1 MKKIT
6 LLIGLAFL
14 IGFGGMA
21 QKNQNAPYGTAS
33 KVKKEAT
40 KKNPNNKVAQIPS
53 KFNASVTKDIRT
65 VTTES
70 FEGTFPPTGWTKQNP
85 DGGTGWA
92 QCADGTTPLDGWN
105 GGTQTVPPSGGNY
118 VAYCTYTTGGS
129 SGISDQW
136 LISPAISVIASDS
149 LSFYLWFFGAYIDT
163 LDVRISTTG
172 NSPADFTILLDQF
185 DTTSLTPMSSWHKFE
200 YSLAPWAGQM
210 IYVAFREHVPDN
222 ITYEAYFALDLFS
235 FGSTVIYPND
245 ISPISLVY
253 PTPSDLL
260 TVADPITV
268 AVANLDSI
276 DHDSIPITCIV
287 DGGTPIQ
294 DTIFTTIPALSIAN
308 YTFSQTWDFSTYAH
322 IYDVVIYTSYPSDG
336 NLVNDTLVTSV
347 YNNFDA
353 ASLSIDMLPINIPG
367 TINPLAT
374 FENTGSIT
382 VTFDVTMN
390 IDVYTST
397 KTVTGLA
404 PGATQQVTFDPWN
417 ATVGNYTVEVYT
429 QLANDMDLN
438 NDTLT
443 KAISVQ
449 DMKKAYGYIAYDPSA
464 VLPEGPAIIDLNNPA
479 TIISLADQTGQNF
492 LSGGAWADNHWYAAV
507 YTDNNLVEIDT
518 ITGARTVIGPLGVG
532 IYGLSYDQI
541 TSTLYGTDGTSL
553 YTINTSTGATTLV
566 GDMGVSGSTFINL
579 ACNSTTGIIY
589 AVNIADDIVYR
600 INKTTGAA
608 TAVGALG
615 FDASYAQ
622 GMEFHPDGT
631 CYMAAYNNTSSSGE
645 LRTVNTT
652 TGATTLVGAFPGGA
666 EIDAMAIPG
675 LFTQN
680 SIDAGV
686 VSIIAP
692 SNDTSCVLS
701 ATENITVS
709 IMSFCTDS
717 LWNFDVSYQINSG
730 PVVTENISDTL
741 LPFGILLHTFATTED
756 LSAVGAYVIKA
767 YTGVTGDMDNTND
780 TITKTVMS
788 ADASI
793 TVNILTDS
801 YGSETTW
808 ELINNTT
815 SLVIAS
821 GGPYGNNTLYSTSVC
836 VLSSDCF
843 TFNIY
848 DSWGDGI
855 CCDYGNGTYEIQW
868 DGISLGVIPGSFTT
882 SATITNICQPQPNDV
897 GSISIDISN
906 GLPGSIIPK
915 GTVKNFG
922 TLTQTFTA
930 TLLITPGGYTSTQ
943 TVTSLAPGVSQ
954 QVTFTPNWNPTVG
967 TYTATL
973 YTTLPGGDANTSNDT
988 IVKTIDIINIANKA
1002 YCYIAYDPS
1011 AALPEGPAIVDLDN
1025 PATIIS
1031 LADQTGQNFFSGG
1044 AWANNHWYAAVYSD
1058 NNFIEI
1064 DTLTGARTVIGPLGF
1079 GIYGLAYDQ
1088 TSDTLFGTDGTSLYR
1103 INIATGA
1110 ATLIG
1115 SMGISG
1121 STFINLACNGITGEM
1136 FSVNITDDTIYS
1148 INKTTGAATSVGAIG
1163 FDASYAQGMEFHPD
1177 GTCFMAA
1184 YNNTTGSGE
1193 LRTVDTST
1201 GATTLV
1207 GAFPGGAEIDA
1218 LAIPGL
1224 AHVGI
1229 NEVTVNNTIVNVY
1242 PNPAKDILNISASQN
1257 IINVTLINT
1266 FGQLVFGSDVNG
1278 SNTIINT
1285 SSLTDGV
1292 YYLQIKTADG
1302 ITTKKISVIK

>member
-6 LLIGLAFL
+6 LLIGLAL
-14 IGFGGMA
+14 LLGFGGMA
-21 QKNQNAPYGTAS
+21 QKKQNALYGKAP
-33 KVKKEAT
+33 KMAAT
-40 KKNPNNKVAQIPS
+40 KKNPNNKTAHSPS
-53 KFNASVTKDIRT
+53 NFNVLANKEIRS

-105 GGTQTVPPSGGNY
+105 GGTQSVPPGGGGF
-118 VAYCTYTTGGS
+118 VAYCTWTTGGATS
-129 SGISDQW
+129 NDQW
-136 LISPAISVIASDS
+136 LISPQISVTASDS

-163 LDVRISTTG
+163 LEIRISTTG
-172 NSPADFTILLDQF
+172 NSTADFTTQIDLI
-185 DTTSLTPMSSWHKFE
+185 DTIDLTPMSSWHKLS
-200 YSLAPWAGQM
+200 YSLAPYAGQQ
-210 IYVAFREHVPDN
+210 IYVAFRERVADN
-222 ITYEAYFALDLFS
+222 YNNGAYFALDLFS

-260 TVADPITV
+260 TIADPITV

-336 NLVNDTLVTSV
+336 NLINDTLITSV

-353 ASLSIDMLPINIPG
+353 ASLSIDMLPVNIPG

-374 FENTGSIT
+374 FENTGSIS

-397 KTVTGLA
+397 KTVTTLA

-417 ATVGNYTVEVYT
+417 AVVGAYTVEVYT

-492 LSGGAWADNHWYAAV
+492 LSGGAWANNHWYAAV

-518 ITGARTVIGPLGVG
+518 ISGARTVIGPLGVG

-553 YTINTSTGATTLV
+553 YTINTSTGAATLV
-566 GDMGVSGSTFINL
+566 GSMGVSGSTFINL

-608 TAVGALG
+608 TAVGAIG

-622 GMEFHPDGT
+622 GMEFHPDGA
-631 CYMAAYNNTSSSGE
+631 CYMAAYNATAGSGE

-680 SIDAGV
+680 AVDAGV

-692 SNDTSCVLS
+692 SNDTTCVLS
-701 ATENITVS
+701 AAENIIVS
-709 IMSFCTDS
+709 IMSFGTDS
-717 LWNFDVSYQINSG
+717 IWNFDVSYQINSG
-730 PVVTENISDTL
+730 IVVTETISDTL
-741 LPFGILLHTFATTED
+741 IPFGTLLYTFTSTED

-767 YTGVTGDMDNTND
+767 YTSVAGDLDNAND
-780 TITKTVMS
+780 TTTKTVMS

-808 ELINNTT
+808 ELINNST

-821 GGPYGNNTLYSTSVC
+821 GGPYGNSTLYSTSVC

-855 CCDYGNGTYEIQW
+855 CCAYGNGTYEIQW
-868 DGISLGVIPGSFTT
+868 DGISFGIIPGSFTT

-897 GSISIDISN
+897 GSVSIDISN
-906 GLPGSIIPK
+906 GLPGTIIPK

-930 TLLITPGGYTSTQ
+930 TLLITPGAYTSTQ
-943 TVTSLAPGVSQ
+943 TITSLAPGVSQ

-988 IVKTIDIINIANKA
+988 IVKTITIIDIANKA

-1011 AALPEGPAIVDLDN
+1011 AALPAGPAIVDLDN

-1031 LADQTGQNFFSGG
+1031 LADQSTLNFVSGG
-1044 AWANNHWYAAVYSD
+1044 TWANNHWYGAVYSD

-1064 DTLTGARTVIGPLGF
+1064 DTLTGARTVIGPLGNA
-1079 GIYGLAYDQ
+1079 INGLTYDQ
-1088 TSDTLFGTDGTSLYR
+1088 TTDTLFGTDGTSLYT
-1103 INIATGA
+1103 INIPTGA

-1121 STFINLACNGITGEM
+1121 STFINLACNGITGIIY
-1136 FSVNITDDTIYS
+1136 SVNVADDILYS
-1148 INKTTGAATSVGAIG
+1148 INKTTGAALSVGAIG

-1177 GTCFMAA
+1177 GTCYMAA
-1184 YNNTTGSGE
+1184 YNVTSSSGE
-1193 LRTVDTST
+1193 LRTVNTLT
-1201 GATTLV
+1201 GSTTLI

-1218 LAIPGL
+1218 LAIPGI
-1224 AHVGI
+1224 AGVGI
-1229 NEVTVNNTIVNVY
+1229 EETTVNTAVNVF
-1242 PNPAKDILNISASQN
+1242 PNPAKDVLNIFSSEN
-1257 IINVTLINT
+1257 ILRIKLMNA
-1266 FGQLVFGSDVNG
+1266 FGQLVFNYNIN
-1278 SNTIINT
+1278 SNNTVIST
-1285 SSLTDGV
+1285 SSLAEGV
-1292 YYLQIKTADG
+1292 YYLQIETAAG
-1302 ITTKKISVIK
+1302 FTSKKISVIK